1 MNMNVIYLEAPG
13 KIAVAAVA
21 QPERKEQNVL
31 IKVRSFGICGS
42 DIGAYLGTNPLVS
55 YPRII
60 GHEVAGE
67 VLEVPED
74 ETELKIGDRV
84 VLEPYVYCGNCYPCK
99 NGHTNCCENLT
110 VLGVHIN
117 GAMSEYFSHPRHLV
131 HKVPADIPWN
141 LLAMVEPLTISM
153 HAVKRSRVKK
163 GEHVVI
169 TGSGP
174 IGLLAAQYALALEA
188 IPVVVDPVEERLE
201 FARKLGVKYTINPVK
216 QDAGSEIKAITQ
228 GTMAEV
234 VIEASGN
241 AAAIRS
247 SIDYAA
253 YSGRISLVGWPKNE
267 ISLPTA
273 LFTKKE
279 LDIVGSRNSFRS
291 FPESIQLI
299 AENRVDVAAVITKT
313 VAFEEIPELVHDISI
328 NPGNYLKVVA
338 LV

>member
-1 MNMNVIYLEAPG
+1 MNMNAIYLEAPG
-13 KIAVAAVA
+13 KIAVAAVT

-216 QDAGSEIKAITQ
+216 QDAVSEIKTITQ